1 VPRRDELPR
10 SDQPRH
16 VYGRAEGH
24 IELLDVYA
32 GMRPSCQTVKEH
44 AVLEWGERIGVLTF
58 YNGGHRVI
66 LSVPGRQQP
75 TQGAVR

>member
-1 VPRRDELPR
+1 MPRGDELPR
-10 SDQPRH
+10 GHQPRH

-24 IELLDVYA
+24 IELLDVHA
-32 GMRPSCQTVKEH
+32 GVRSPCQTVKEH

-66 LSVPGRQQP
+66 LSVPERQQP